1 MLQGACAVDTF
12 YFDIEIDDECICMYT
27 RLVNEYGFVH
37 YVFEFFF
44 KTKFHAYKDMSVLIV
59 EIALLFISFGLKS
72 DS

>member
-1 MLQGACAVDTF
+1 MCCKVRVQLIHFILILKLTINASV
-12 YFDIEIDDECICMYT
+12 CI
-27 RLVNEYGFVH
+27 LVNEYGLVH